1 MARKKKKAEQEGISA
16 GWINTFADLMN
27 LLLCF
32 FVLLFSMST
41 VDADKYEQLVTSM
54 TERINIFDGGGA
66 AVGEG
71 AFVSSGTDQLVSIS
85 EYFNEYEN
93 SGEDN
98 QKSEEQVDK
107 QDGNKSE
114 QGNQSTGEKPMNDKA
129 KAEEG
134 FLKKQQQEQKEKAEK
149 LYKELTQDAEHQNVE
164 DQININMDKKY
175 QFVQISLNGALL
187 FESGDIEF
195 KKNMVPLMSKVGD
208 ILKRYADHR
217 IKIEGHTDNVPISGR
232 YKNNMMLSTALAEMM
247 DNTECIIFFNTPNAI
262 NLEDELNKINGKNK
276 EITTSPWIYHELSM
290 TTMLQRK
297 QPKRSE
303 MIMEYSSRQSSCD
316 LKVKYDVTKALN
328 KMINLEDN
336 HMEEWYEL
344 WNKQTKE
351 LGYKGEPLDT
361 LYEIV
366 FPQSR

>member
-41 VDADKYEQLVTSM
+41 IDADKYEQLVTSM

-66 AVGEG
+66 AVGKVQMYQVEPINS
-71 AFVSSGTDQLVSIS
+71 FRFRSILT
-85 EYFNEYEN
+85 NIEN

-129 KAEEG
+129 KAEEE

-232 YKNNMMLSTALAEMM
+232 YKNNMMLSTARA
-247 DNTECIIFFNTPNAI
+247 NTVFEY
-262 NLEDELNKINGKNK
+262 LVNKKHMKPKETEIEISGMGEYEPVASNK
-276 EITTSPWIYHELSM
+276 TRKGRAQNRRVEIKIYTS
-290 TTMLQRK
+290 K
-297 QPKRSE
+297 
-303 MIMEYSSRQSSCD
+303 
-316 LKVKYDVTKALN
+316 
-328 KMINLEDN
+328 
-336 HMEEWYEL
+336 
-344 WNKQTKE
+344 
-351 LGYKGEPLDT
+351 
-361 LYEIV
+361 
-366 FPQSR
+366 

>member
-98 QKSEEQVDK
+98 QKQVDK

-217 IKIEGHTDNVPISGR
+217 IKIAGR
-232 YKNNMMLSTALAEMM
+232 YKNNMMLSTARA
-247 DNTECIIFFNTPNAI
+247 NTVFEY
-262 NLEDELNKINGKNK
+262 LVNKKHMKPKETEIEISGMGEYEPVASNK
-276 EITTSPWIYHELSM
+276 TRKGRAQNRRVEIKIYTS
-290 TTMLQRK
+290 K
-297 QPKRSE
+297 
-303 MIMEYSSRQSSCD
+303 
-316 LKVKYDVTKALN
+316 
-328 KMINLEDN
+328 
-336 HMEEWYEL
+336 
-344 WNKQTKE
+344 
-351 LGYKGEPLDT
+351 
-361 LYEIV
+361 
-366 FPQSR
+366 

>member
-41 VDADKYEQLVTSM
+41 IDADKYEQLVTSM

-129 KAEEG
+129 KAEEE

-164 DQININMDKKY
+164 DQININMDL
-175 QFVQISLNGALL
+175 SL
-187 FESGDIEF
+187 IH
-195 KKNMVPLMSKVGD
+195 
-208 ILKRYADHR
+208 I
-217 IKIEGHTDNVPISGR
+217 
-232 YKNNMMLSTALAEMM
+232 
-247 DNTECIIFFNTPNAI
+247 
-262 NLEDELNKINGKNK
+262 
-276 EITTSPWIYHELSM
+276 
-290 TTMLQRK
+290 
-297 QPKRSE
+297 
-303 MIMEYSSRQSSCD
+303 
-316 LKVKYDVTKALN
+316 
-328 KMINLEDN
+328 
-336 HMEEWYEL
+336 
-344 WNKQTKE
+344 
-351 LGYKGEPLDT
+351 
-361 LYEIV
+361 
-366 FPQSR
+366 